1 MRVWRLLVFLVVGA
15 SGVLAQAGF
24 YGPVTVHLKAGDA
37 APDISFARML
47 SAPGAASWSQTNL
60 TGKMTVLVFY
70 PDTSHNPQVV
80 TAWNE
85 LVGKFAGK
93 PVQFVW
99 VTGEKEDTLL
109 PWLQEHPVKGW
120 VFYDPEG
127 KTGAAYGLELPVGVI
142 VGADRKIVGFENG
155 IAPNESL
162 VNAVLE
168 GKVSTARPDA
178 AAMKGFEESG
188 TVMLEARPRTVPR
201 FNSFRP
207 NFEPSETLH
216 VSVSKSEGRGSFGGD
231 DFISLQG
238 FDLKEAIRAVYKD
251 TAIRVHLPAA
261 LDNDKRY
268 DFALVLPQA
277 VSRETLNEHFRKG
290 LEEYFHVAARRENRL
305 VDVYVVTATAGRRP
319 PAAEVSNGFGGNV
332 SGGSYEIEAEAGAD
346 VAKGGMKPQGI
357 GAVRSVSTD
366 GTVDSFC
373 EMLEEALD
381 RPVVNETHVEGEF
394 KFHVKS
400 SGREANDFLV
410 RLGEETGLVIAAG
423 QRNVEMLVVEPGTG
437 TGTRY

>member
-1 MRVWRLLVFLVVGA
+1 MRVWRLLAFLVVAVG
-15 SGVLAQAGF
+15 GVFGQAGF
-24 YGPVTVHLKAGDA
+24 YGPVTVHLKAGDT

-47 SAPGAASWSQTNL
+47 NAPGAASWSQTNL
-60 TGKMTVLVFY
+60 TGKVTVLVFY

-80 TAWNE
+80 TAWNA
-85 LVGKFAGK
+85 LVEKFAGK

-109 PWLQEHPVKGW
+109 PWLQQHPVKGW

-127 KTGAAYGLELPVGVI
+127 KTGAAYGLELPVGVLI
-142 VGADRKIVGFENG
+142 GVDRKLLGFDER
-155 IAPNESL
+155 IAASEET
-162 VNAVLE
+162 VNAALA
-168 GKVSTARPDA
+168 GKITTTRPDPTTMQA
-178 AAMKGFEESG
+178 FEESG
-188 TVMLEARPRTVPR
+188 MVLLQAKPRTMPR

-207 NFEPSETLH
+207 NVEPSETLH
-216 VSVSKSEGRGSFGGD
+216 VSVSKGEGRGSFGGD

-251 TAIRVHLPAA
+251 TPIRVRLPAS

-277 VSRETLNEHFRKG
+277 VSRDKMDEYFRKG
-290 LEEYFHVAARRENRL
+290 LEEYFHVTARRENRL
-305 VDVYVVTATAGRRP
+305 VDVYVVTAMPGRRP
-319 PAAEVSNGFGGNV
+319 PAAEASNGFGGGI
-332 SGGSYEIEAEAGAD
+332 SGGSYEIEAVSGAD
-346 VAKGGMKPQGI
+346 DMNGRMKPQAI

-366 GTVDSFC
+366 GTVNSFC

-381 RPVVNETHVEGEF
+381 RPVVNETHMEGEF

-400 SGREANDFLV
+400 SGKETNDFLE
-410 RLGEETGLVIAAG
+410 RLREETGLVITAG
-423 QRNVEMLVVEPGTG
+423 QRNVEMLVVDG
-437 TGTRY
+437 R